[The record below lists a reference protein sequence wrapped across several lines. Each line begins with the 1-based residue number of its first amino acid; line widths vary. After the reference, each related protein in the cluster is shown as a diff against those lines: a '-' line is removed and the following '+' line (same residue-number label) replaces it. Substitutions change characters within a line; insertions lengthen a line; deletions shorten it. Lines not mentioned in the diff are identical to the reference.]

1 MCFTSLAKRGG
12 PTRNRVECW
21 WRFLAPQ
28 VRTIKHPYFP
38 NKYTKAAN
46 LLHLNLAIQRHSKY
60 SCRESS
66 TIASDGPPPFE
77 RRYHVPQIVSM
88 LNNFQFVELKTT
100 GADFLVSSLSLY
112 YAVKFLH
119 ALLLFYSF
127 SFCLNF
133 GFHFLY

>member
-1 MCFTSLAKRGG
+1 MFDYTILFLFLFLGRW
-12 PTRNRVECW
+12 RV
-21 WRFLAPQ
+21 LAPQ

-77 RRYHVPQIVSM
+77 RRYTM
-88 LNNFQFVELKTT
+88 LQTNSFNLHILIYYGSVIFFVFLKFYRLYATINLLEIPIIR
-100 GADFLVSSLSLY
+100 GALWI
-112 YAVKFLH
+112 
-119 ALLLFYSF
+119 LLKSVF
-127 SFCLNF
+127 SV
-133 GFHFLY
+133 